1 MDNPNISISDLFAG
15 ARESLEKYEQ
25 KQKQQQMKQRRR
37 PERTQPTFATADKP
51 LFGSL
56 LKPSHL
62 NKEAQAYSKNK
73 TPSYHDR
80 SYAKLETSNDDGS
93 DDLKVSLTESQV
105 GPHLH
110 SNLDSIKKPPSVISA
125 NDGESS
131 SHQDCTPI
139 PEYVPLCEIRRRQA
153 VEADLRASLR
163 KVTTPKVKPLSWDK
177 PSFHLPSN
185 PNDAKAD
192 SAKRDEESSF
202 SIQRG
207 KRKECSYV
215 GAPITNYCGLETII
229 PRPLPLSQSSKREY
243 PHYRR
248 QWAQEEVDGLVAFAD
263 KWITPANMKRR
274 KK

>member
-1 MDNPNISISDLFAG
+1 MDNPSISISDLFADV
-15 ARESLEKYEQ
+15 RESLKKYEH
-25 KQKQQQMKQRRR
+25 KQKQQKMKQRRR
-37 PERTQPTFATADKP
+37 PERSQPTFATADKP

-62 NKEAQAYSKNK
+62 NKP
-73 TPSYHDR
+73 PSYHDR

-110 SNLDSIKKPPSVISA
+110 SNSDSIKKPPSVISA
-125 NDGESS
+125 DENASS
-131 SHQDCTPI
+131 SNQDCTLV

-163 KVTTPKVKPLSWDK
+163 KVTTPKVKPLSWEK

-185 PNDAKAD
+185 TNDAKANII
-192 SAKRDEESSF
+192 KRDEEPSF
-202 SIQRG
+202 SIRPG

-229 PRPLPLSQSSKREY
+229 PRPLPLSQSSKRDY
-243 PHYRR
+243 PCYRR
-248 QWAQEEVDGLVAFAD
+248 QWTKEEVDGLVAFAD
-263 KWITPANMKRR
+263 KWITPDNMKRR
-274 KK
+274 KR